1 MKTETRK
8 YRVIPAGTRGR
19 TVTVT
24 GSYGSD
30 QAWRDAAAKLAGA
43 QVDTSFDA
51 EQVIRLFPWW
61 MQ

>member
-1 MKTETRK
+1 MTTETRK
-8 YRVIPAGTRGR
+8 YRVIPHGTRGQ

-24 GSYGSD
+24 GSYVTD
-30 QAWRDAAAKLAGA
+30 QAWRNAAARAAGTE
-43 QVDTSFDA
+43 VDTSFDA